1 MPQRGI
7 AFKLPPKLHNFQG
20 NVRKVGFEIEYT
32 GLRPLESASIIVRC
46 FGGEAK
52 VIDEYETR
60 VVGSKYGDF
69 AIYLD
74 SVYLRRDSKEYIFKQ
89 EDFFKDFI
97 YTLSELVIPYEIVTP
112 PVPMTYLQ
120 EIEDFR
126 QELKT
131 AGALGTSA
139 SILYAFGMHINIEAF
154 SLETEDILNV
164 LRSFV
169 LLQDYIIETIEVDL
183 TRKLTWFIEPF
194 SKEYIDMILDSS
206 YKPTFEEFS
215 NDYIFYN
222 PTRNRALDL
231 LPLLVFIHPSLQQK
245 LLPQKLTPRPA
256 YHYRLPNSKIDEEEW
271 SIAYEFNQWSLVEKI
286 AYDKEKLFDLMQE
299 YKEFEQTPLWFI
311 KELWIQRVQKWLQ
324 KQSL

>member
-1 MPQRGI
+1 MSQRSV
-7 AFKLPPKLHNFQG
+7 AFKLPPKLQSFQG
-20 NVRKVGFEIEYT
+20 DIRKVGFEIEYT

-46 FGGEAK
+46 FGGEVK

-74 SVYLRRDSKEYIFKQ
+74 SVYLRRDSKEYIFGQ

-112 PVPMTYLQ
+112 PIAMTHLQ
-120 EIEDFR
+120 EIEDLR
-126 QELKT
+126 QELKR

-154 SLETEDILNV
+154 SSEAEDILNV

-194 SKEYIDMILDSS
+194 SKEYIDIILDSS

-215 NDYIFYN
+215 NDYILYN

-231 LPLLVFIHPSLQQK
+231 LPLLLFIDPSLKQK
-245 LLPQKLTPRPA
+245 LPPQKLTARPA
-256 YHYRLPNSKIDEEEW
+256 FHYRLPNSKIDEEEW
-271 SIAYEFNQWSLVEKI
+271 SIAYEFNQWSLVETI
-286 AYDKEKLFDLMQE
+286 ACNKEKLTDLMQE
-299 YKEFEQTPLWFI
+299 YKEFNETPLWFI
-311 KELWIQRVQKWLQ
+311 KELWIQRVQNWLK